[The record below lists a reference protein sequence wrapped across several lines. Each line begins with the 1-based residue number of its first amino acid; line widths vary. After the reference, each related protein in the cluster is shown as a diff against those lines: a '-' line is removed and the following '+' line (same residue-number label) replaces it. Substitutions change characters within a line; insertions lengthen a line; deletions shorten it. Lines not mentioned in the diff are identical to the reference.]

1 MPGSDRGRNPDRK
14 SNRNREQTEWARIAE
29 MFEHIDRPVAPASLY
44 EGLMAKIAV
53 ERTEER
59 ATRTVGGESGAGVTS
74 VARGAALG
82 PFAEAEPGWL
92 APLLALVLGWGLV
105 VSTMEPLF
113 GRLDRTL
120 ALTRGAAGEVW
131 GRLLQVI
138 GPALSAMP
146 PALEPLAIALAW
158 GALGW
163 GVTRAALALTTKFS
177 EVI

>member
-1 MPGSDRGRNPDRK
+1 
-14 SNRNREQTEWARIAE
+14 
-29 MFEHIDRPVAPASLY
+29 
-44 EGLMAKIAV
+44 MAKIAV
-53 ERTEER
+53 ERAEQR
-59 ATRTVGGESGAGVTS
+59 AAGV
-74 VARGAALG
+74 AGGADPGL
-82 PFAEAEPGWL
+82 FAEAEPTWL

-120 ALTRGAAGEVW
+120 ALTHGAAGEVW

-146 PALEPLAIALAW
+146 PALEPLAVGLGW

-163 GVTRAALALTTKFS
+163 GATVAVLAVSKRLS
-177 EVI
+177 EVF